1 MAVKPIPE
9 GYHNVTPYL
18 IVKGASEA
26 IDFYKKA
33 FGASETMRIAAPGG
47 KVGHAEIRIGD
58 SAVMLAD
65 ESPEMV
71 SRSPQTLGGA
81 GVSILLYVADVDI
94 QFQQAIDAGAKELLP
109 VQNQF
114 YGDRTGTLQDPYG
127 HIWTVAT
134 HVEDVLPEEMRKRAE
149 ATVNARSQ

>member
-71 SRSPQTLGGA
+71 FRSPQTLGGA